1 MYRHLSSIRR
11 RGVEL
16 AGRALR
22 LVMFKHHHFQGGL
35 RYASPGLWLRH
46 TARYA
51 SDTARLPI
59 GNASGIT
66 RTPVRQIKLP
76 ARAPHTVQQQG
87 LSPLHRRKQHLANQ
101 LLDQGKTTLYQAPSQ
116 IGLLAASWL
125 AGGSLI
131 ACAAFVRSDIYDGVS
146 SRPGLSKLQSW
157 IIGVGYPVGMAGF
170 LVVGCVFIWRFSGL
184 VKAIELVPRNGDA
197 MLRVS
202 IRRLIPITKPRQYE
216 CAPYQLKLSQGW
228 LQSTLFASKQGTASG
243 LSAAIQRVQ
252 ASVGT
257 WIWKESMVE
266 ANLPERQTGC
276 QIDARAMSYANAKQL
291 DDILSTEEAWER

>member
-1 MYRHLSSIRR
+1 
-11 RGVEL
+11 
-16 AGRALR
+16 
-22 LVMFKHHHFQGGL
+22 MFKHLQSQGGL
-35 RYASPGLWLRH
+35 RYASRRSWLRQIV
-46 TARYA
+46 RYA

-59 GNASGIT
+59 GKAPGVT
-66 RTPVRQIKLP
+66 RTPVRHTKLP

-101 LLDQGKTTLYQAPSQ
+101 LLDRGKTTIYQAPSQ

-157 IIGVGYPVGMAGF
+157 IIGVGYPIGMAGF
-170 LVVGCVFIWRFSGL
+170 LVVGGVFIWRFSGL
-184 VKAIELVPRNGDA
+184 IKAIELVPSNGGA
-197 MLRVS
+197 MVRVS
-202 IRRLIPITKPRQYE
+202 VRKLIPITRPRQYE

-228 LQSTLFASKQGTASG
+228 LQSTLFTSKTVTASG
-243 LSAAIQRVQ
+243 LSAVIQNVK

-257 WIWKESMVE
+257 WIWKESMVD

-291 DDILSTEEAWER
+291 DEILSTEEAWER